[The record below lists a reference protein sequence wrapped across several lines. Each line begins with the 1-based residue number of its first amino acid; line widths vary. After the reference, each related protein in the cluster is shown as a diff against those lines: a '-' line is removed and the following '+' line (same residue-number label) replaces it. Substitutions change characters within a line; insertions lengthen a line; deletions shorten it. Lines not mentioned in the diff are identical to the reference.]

1 MTTTTS
7 MTTEEDDADVDGEL
21 GAATDARGKRTI
33 DLHRLLRGQQRKL
46 LSDQRED
53 HDVHEHPTAL
63 GDANEVNWAD
73 AIERFL
79 PRRYVVS
86 TKAFVIAADGNA
98 TPDQIDILIH
108 DRHFCPLW
116 FVDKAKSRYV
126 PAESVFAAFEVKPK
140 IDKGYVEYTAEKLR
154 SVRELHRTSAP
165 IVDKGEVKPPREP
178 FDIIGGILAI
188 ESGWTPM
195 FGNPFQRAITA
206 QAAQYETRL
215 DLGCAIGA
223 GAFELVP
230 QIEDVP
236 AHIDTSEGDAVLMF
250 FLLRLFG
257 RLQAA
262 GSPPAIDMHEYSK
275 TLQVGRLELV
285 NGVETQRPLTSSK
298 TRCSTR
304 SQSR

>member
-1 MTTTTS
+1 MTNTIS
-7 MTTEEDDADVDGEL
+7 MTTGEDDTEVDDPVA
-21 GAATDARGKRTI
+21 AATAGRDGTTI
-33 DLHRLLRGQQRKL
+33 DLHRLLLSQQRKL

-53 HDVHEHPTAL
+53 HDAHEHPTAL
-63 GDANEVNWAD
+63 GDANEVNWAEVID
-73 AIERFL
+73 RFL
-79 PRRYVVS
+79 PKRYVVS
-86 TKAFVIAADGNA
+86 TKAFVIDADGDA
-98 TPDQIDILIH
+98 TPDQIDVLIH

-116 FVDKAKSRYV
+116 FEDKAGTRYV

-140 IDKGYVEYTAEKLR
+140 IDKGYVDYAAEKLR
-154 SVRELHRTSAP
+154 SVRELRRTSAP
-165 IVDKGEVKPPREP
+165 IVDRGVVKPAREP

-188 ESGWTPM
+188 ESGWRPM
-195 FGNPFQRAITA
+195 FGEPFRTAITA
-206 QAAQYETRL
+206 QAARYETRL

-230 QIEDVP
+230 RIEEVP
-236 AHIDTSEGDAVLMF
+236 THIDTSEGGAVLMF

-285 NGVETQRPLTSSK
+285 NGGERE
-298 TRCSTR
+298 
-304 SQSR
+304 